1 MLVFHLLQHRF
12 DRRFRLPLPVQTRH
26 AAGEQLTGLGL
37 FSNLGFQLADTR
49 FHQRTVFSPQ
59 IEIPTGGQAKGT
71 VGVPRAGIAVGVGSK
86 RSHQAFGRHALAFNI
101 GGEIHL
107 RAKIRLR
114 HSRLRFGK
122 PDALFGNLHIRRV
135 GQRSLN
141 QIIKLWVMV
150 IFPPVSL
157 RPAIF
162 HGGREIHGN
171 MGGWNLLLRRI
182 SNLMRWRAASQRDG
196 QGQCRQHAFI

>member
-1 MLVFHLLQHRF
+1 MLTLHLLQHCF
-12 DRRFRLPLPVQTRH
+12 NRRFRLPLPVQARH
-26 AAGEQLTGLGL
+26 AARKQFAGLGL
-37 FSNLGFQLADTR
+37 LRHLGFQLADAR
-49 FHQRTVFSPQ
+49 FHQRAVFTPQ
-59 IEIPTGGQAKGT
+59 VQIPASGQAEGA
-71 VGVPRAGIAVGVGSK
+71 VGVPRAGIAVGVGGE
-86 RSHQAFGRHALAFNI
+86 RPHQAFGRHALAFNI

-122 PDALFGNLHIRRV
+122 PDALFGNLHIRRI
-135 GQRSLN
+135 GECALN
-141 QIIKLWVMV
+141 QIIQLGIVV
-150 IFPPVSL
+150 VFPPVGL